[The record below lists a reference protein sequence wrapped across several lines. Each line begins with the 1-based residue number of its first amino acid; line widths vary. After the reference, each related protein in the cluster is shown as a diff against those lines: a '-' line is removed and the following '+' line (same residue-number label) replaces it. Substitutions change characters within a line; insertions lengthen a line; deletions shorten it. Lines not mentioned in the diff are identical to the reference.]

1 MNNNEKEARRWYL
14 QGIRDGRTAGRNS
27 ENGDNEVA
35 CFLYQQA
42 AEKLLKAFLYFKG
55 ENPVLGH
62 STLKLAERCEA
73 FDPAFKKALNAGM
86 DLDVF
91 YVPTRY
97 PNGIPDGAPY
107 EFFQKRHA
115 DVAREA
121 FEAVKGL
128 VEPLLGPLA
137 GASA

>member
-14 QGIRDGRTAGRNS
+14 QGVRDGRTAGRNS
-27 ENGDNEVA
+27 ENGDHEVA

-42 AEKLLKAFLYFKG
+42 SEKLLKAFLYLNG

-62 STLKLAERCEA
+62 STLKLAERCEGH
-73 FDPAFKKALNAGM
+73 DPSFHGVLQACM

-107 EFFQKRHA
+107 EYFQRRHA
-115 DVAREA
+115 DAAHQA
-121 FEAVKGL
+121 FASVKSL
-128 VEPLLGPLA
+128 VERFFEP
-137 GASA
+137 

>member
-1 MNNNEKEARRWYL
+1 MNNNEKEALRWFL

-62 STLKLAERCEA
+62 SALKLAERCEGY
-73 FDPAFKKALNAGM
+73 DPSFHGALQACM

-107 EFFQKRHA
+107 EYFQRRHA
-115 DVAREA
+115 DAA
-121 FEAVKGL
+121 GQSFTAVKNL
-128 VEPLLGPLA
+128 VEPFFGPLNP
-137 GASA
+137 GF